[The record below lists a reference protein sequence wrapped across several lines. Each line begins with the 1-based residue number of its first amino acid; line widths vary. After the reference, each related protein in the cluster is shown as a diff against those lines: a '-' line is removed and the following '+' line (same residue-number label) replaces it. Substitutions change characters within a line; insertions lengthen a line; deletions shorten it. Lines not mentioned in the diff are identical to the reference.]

1 MRTKRFT
8 TYELKKSL
16 SKNKICIFINSGQL
30 FFWITEDAAKIQERL
45 KLVNELLN
53 FKPGKLELKD
63 LNGFIHPND
72 LFLILEFD
80 NKDKAEEIIIN
91 LYKNMEFRKNIY
103 ADFWVNGKFI
113 EENT

>member
-1 MRTKRFT
+1 MRTRRFT
-8 TYELKKSL
+8 THELKKSL
-16 SKNKICIFINSGQL
+16 SKDKICIFINSGQL

-63 LNGFIHPND
+63 LNGLIHPND